1 METNQP
7 QIRTADLNE
16 RKVNG
21 LASLGL
27 AISAAK
33 RGNHAFVML
42 SYKAALDIHA
52 ITKVVHKRNYQK
64 AYQKRYRKFNA
75 SRLKAKN
82 K

>member
-7 QIRTADLNE
+7 PKRSNELNE

-21 LASLGL
+21 LAALGL
-27 AISAAK
+27 AIGAAK
-33 RGNHAFVML
+33 RGNHSFVML

-52 ITKVVHKRNYQK
+52 ITKVVHKNKYQRE
-64 AYQKRYRKFNA
+64 YQKRYRKFKA
-75 SRLKAKN
+75 SRLKAKV

>member
-1 METNQP
+1 METKQP
-7 QIRTADLNE
+7 TRSDVLNE

-27 AISAAK
+27 AISAAR

-52 ITKVVHKRNYQK
+52 ITKVIHKKNYQRE
-64 AYQKRYRKFNA
+64 YQKRYRAFKA
-75 SRLKAKN
+75 SRLKANTK
-82 K
+82 

>member
-7 QIRTADLNE
+7 PERSEDLNE

-21 LASLGL
+21 LAALGL
-27 AISAAK
+27 AIGAAK
-33 RGNHAFVML
+33 RGNHSFVML
-42 SYKAALDIHA
+42 SFKAALDIHA
-52 ITKVVHKRNYQK
+52 LTKVVHKRNYQK
-64 AYQKRYRKFNA
+64 AYQKRYRKFKA

>member
-7 QIRTADLNE
+7 PERSNDLNE

-21 LASLGL
+21 LAALGL
-27 AISAAK
+27 AIGAAK
-33 RGNHAFVML
+33 RGNHSFVML

-64 AYQKRYRKFNA
+64 AYQKRYRKFKA

>member
-1 METNQP
+1 METKKP
-7 QIRTADLNE
+7 QTRSDDLNE

-21 LASLGL
+21 LAALGL

-42 SYKAALDIHA
+42 SYKAALDIHS
-52 ITKVVHKRNYQK
+52 ITKVIHKKNYQRE
-64 AYQKRYRKFNA
+64 YQKRYRAFKA
-75 SRLKAKN
+75 SRLKAKI